1 MVRRFNSR
9 FPTYPDDADYTTNAP
24 SYYDDLARK
33 NKLIKELAE
42 RIGFY
47 DIELEKHFKEVQEI
61 LDKVIEKIG
70 EGFNEEIYILLEKWV
85 EDGTLDFIINET
97 LMNKKADITYVDQ
110 IFNNLE
116 KYLNEEID
124 NMNDKLENELK
135 EKIDNL
141 AYYHELEV
149 KTYRDT
155 DLETTYYIVKIPKK
169 DSNGEPIVLKHGIAS
184 DKFSSVG
191 TETVREFSKRK
202 EATFVSNLSPST
214 TRARIIHKGEI
225 LNNLQA
231 DHDYRPT
238 LAFNDSGEMRS
249 YGYEISA
256 QEILS
261 DGYTEAMTTFSNLI
275 TNGSI
280 NTLEINKL
288 SDYLKNVNP
297 RTVVAQDSTG
307 NNYIMVSDG
316 RRIGERGF
324 TAMETA
330 QVLISHRM
338 SFAQMLDGGGSTQAT
353 LYHSNINKLSDRVG
367 SRNDGF
373 IIGQNER
380 SRSNFLYVGKDKK
393 DDPLTKIL
401 SNIGDINK
409 IKDDR
414 LSEYENLQYTS
425 TNWIELEKY
434 LINGWENYSGSGS
447 NAVRGW
453 ILPNNTLYLVGTIT
467 GGTQKE
473 GDFMQLPPELTP
485 NFGQHFLTCGNSIN
499 EIYKIITTTGGIL
512 RWYYWTSEAQEK
524 TPDYIKLD
532 GIFFPINPDYNSGV

>member
-1 MVRRFNSR
+1 
-9 FPTYPDDADYTTNAP
+9 
-24 SYYDDLARK
+24 
-33 NKLIKELAE
+33 
-42 RIGFY
+42 
-47 DIELEKHFKEVQEI
+47 IELEKHFKEVQEI

-353 LYHSNINKLSDRVG
+353 LYHSTINKLSDRVG
-367 SRNDGF
+367 SSNDGF

-485 NFGQHFLTCGNSIN
+485 
-499 EIYKIITTTGGIL
+499 
-512 RWYYWTSEAQEK
+512 
-524 TPDYIKLD
+524 
-532 GIFFPINPDYNSGV
+532 

>member
-330 QVLISHRM
+330 QVLISH
-338 SFAQMLDGGGSTQAT
+338 
-353 LYHSNINKLSDRVG
+353 
-367 SRNDGF
+367 
-373 IIGQNER
+373 
-380 SRSNFLYVGKDKK
+380 
-393 DDPLTKIL
+393 
-401 SNIGDINK
+401 
-409 IKDDR
+409 
-414 LSEYENLQYTS
+414 
-425 TNWIELEKY
+425 
-434 LINGWENYSGSGS
+434 
-447 NAVRGW
+447 
-453 ILPNNTLYLVGTIT
+453 
-467 GGTQKE
+467 
-473 GDFMQLPPELTP
+473 
-485 NFGQHFLTCGNSIN
+485 
-499 EIYKIITTTGGIL
+499 
-512 RWYYWTSEAQEK
+512 
-524 TPDYIKLD
+524 
-532 GIFFPINPDYNSGV
+532 